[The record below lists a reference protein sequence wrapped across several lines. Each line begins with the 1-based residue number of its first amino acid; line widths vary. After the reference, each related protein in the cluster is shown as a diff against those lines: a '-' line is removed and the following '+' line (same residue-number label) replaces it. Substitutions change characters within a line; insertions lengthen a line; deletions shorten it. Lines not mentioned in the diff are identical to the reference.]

1 MVGIHHEEVHG
12 VGTDVDHTEAHIRQ
26 YPTYPCGVTATPLD
40 IPRTWAEFTDPA
52 EPAQRLRV
60 DLTWLT
66 SRWQCLFGRG
76 CPGIDAGEPDAGC
89 CTLGA
94 HFTDADDLARV
105 SAVVESLSAQEWQL
119 RGEGLAEGWTVED
132 GDEDGGDEDEG
143 SGPTIATRVLD
154 GACILLNRPGF
165 PGGAGCALH
174 RAALAR
180 GVEPLTTK
188 PDVCWQ
194 LPVRRAYRE
203 VELPDG
209 SSYLEI
215 TITEYDRR
223 GWGPGGHDLDWYC
236 TNEPVAHTGAV
247 PLFVSLRPELVEL
260 VGEEGYAVL
269 ARLCEDHLA
278 AQELLGHRAGRPGPD
293 GRELLPLLV
302 HPATAA
308 AAREGLSDPLPRV

>member
-1 MVGIHHEEVHG
+1 M
-12 VGTDVDHTEAHIRQ
+12 
-26 YPTYPCGVTATPLD
+26 TATPLD
-40 IPRTWAEFTDPA
+40 SPRAWAEFTDPA

-66 SRWQCLFGRG
+66 SRWRCIFGQG

-94 HFTDADDLARV
+94 HFTDADDVARV
-105 SAVVESLSAQEWQL
+105 AAVVERLGSDEWQL
-119 RGEGLAEGWTVED
+119 RDPGLEEGWSVEEE
-132 GDEDGGDEDEG
+132 DEDGEG
-143 SGPTIATRVLD
+143 PVVTTRVLD
-154 GACILLNRPGF
+154 GACIFLNRPGF
-165 PGGAGCALH
+165 PAGAGCALH
-174 RAALAR
+174 QHAVAE

-194 LPVRRAYRE
+194 LPLRRAYRE

-223 GWGPGGHDLDWYC
+223 AWGPGGHDLDWYC
-236 TNEPVAHTGAV
+236 TDEPVAHTGAEPV
-247 PLFVSLRPELVEL
+247 FRSLRAELVEL
-260 VGEEGYAVL
+260 VGPEGYEVL
-269 ARLCEDHLA
+269 ARLCEAHLA
-278 AQELLGHRAGRPGPD
+278 AQEALRPAAAGPD
-293 GRELLPLLV
+293 GRALLPLLV

-308 AAREGLSDPLPRV
+308 AHASAHDDVSRS